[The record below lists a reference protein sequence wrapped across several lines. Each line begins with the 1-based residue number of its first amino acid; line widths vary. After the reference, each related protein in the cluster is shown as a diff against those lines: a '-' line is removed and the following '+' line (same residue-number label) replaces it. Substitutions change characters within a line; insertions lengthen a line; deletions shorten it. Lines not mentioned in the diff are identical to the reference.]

1 MQSAGIADPEASKTT
16 SPTTRSQA
24 EILWVYPNFP
34 IITGTV
40 SFLSKP

>member
-24 EILWVYPNFP
+24 EIL
-34 IITGTV
+34 
-40 SFLSKP
+40 